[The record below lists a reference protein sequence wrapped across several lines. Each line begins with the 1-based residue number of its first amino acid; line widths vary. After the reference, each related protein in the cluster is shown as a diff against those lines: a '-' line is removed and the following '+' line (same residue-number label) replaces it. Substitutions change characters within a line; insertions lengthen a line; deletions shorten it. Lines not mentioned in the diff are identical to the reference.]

1 MSGEKTEQPTEKK
14 LRDAAKKGQTF
25 KPRDLISALMLL
37 SACGYLAHGFS
48 FAAVRELY
56 LTVIARQ
63 FDLPLH
69 DFMQMLGL
77 AFFKSSLPILALC
90 VVTTA
95 LPSLLMS
102 RFALASEAMKIDFA
116 KLNPVEGVKKLF
128 SMRTIK
134 EVFRA
139 LIYLVVSCV
148 AIAVF
153 WHQNKVKIFSSLHR
167 DIATLINVL
176 PGLFWSLVS
185 ISLGCSL
192 LFYILDALAE
202 YFLHIK
208 NLKMDKHEVKQEYK
222 EQEGNPEIKQHRR
235 QMHMELLSEQV
246 KSDVAG
252 SSFILANPTHIAIGV
267 YFNPEM
273 SPAPFVS
280 VLETNQRAIAVIAH
294 AEKCGVP
301 VVRDI
306 PLARSLFKIVRR
318 YSFIPVEMVDGI
330 YRVLEWLLQV
340 EMAGY
345 EDYRSA
351 AVSSDSGHSP
361 DQPELKDG

>member
-25 KPRDLISALMLL
+25 KARDLISALMLL

-69 DFMQMLGL
+69 DFMLMLGL
-77 AFFKSSLPILALC
+77 AFFKSCLPLLALC
-90 VVTTA
+90 VLTTA

-102 RFALASEAMKIDFA
+102 RFALASEAVKIDFA
-116 KLNPVEGVKKLF
+116 KLNPVEGIKKLF
-128 SMRTIK
+128 SLRTIK

-139 LIYLVVSCV
+139 LIYLLVAGA

-153 WHQNKVKIFSSLHR
+153 WSQNKVRVFSLLHR
-167 DIATLINVL
+167 DIAALIQLL
-176 PGLFWSLVS
+176 PSLFWSLVS
-185 ISLGCSL
+185 ISLGCGA
-192 LFYILDALAE
+192 LFYVLDALAE

-280 VLETNQRAIAVIAH
+280 VLETNQRAIAVIAY

-318 YSFIPVEMVDGI
+318 YAFIPLEMVDGI

-340 EMAGY
+340 EMTAY
-345 EDYRSA
+345 EDFKYLA
-351 AVSSDSGHSP
+351 
-361 DQPELKDG
+361 QPEYQADASDHPAEGD